1 MNLPSPPAL
10 SVAECRRFN
19 DHVAEL
25 YASALREEPLP
36 VIARTLA
43 TVVGGT
49 VAAACLSPALPEKAP
64 GFALSEHGAF
74 DWSPEQFL
82 LLQSHPRLQSGPR
95 GEVLSVSDFLS
106 QARWQRTDLYNVDRG
121 SVRLEDDL
129 GVDLRL
135 PGGEL
140 FQGCV
145 IREER
150 NFTERDR
157 LLFTLLLPHL
167 RNLLMLNPPSSA
179 SCAPAPDR
187 LVGLGLTP
195 REQEVLYW
203 ISEGKT
209 NADTA
214 TILNISPGTVRVH
227 LERIYPKLGVENRM
241 SASRI
246 ALEKLYP
253 ARFGA

>member
-10 SVAECRRFN
+10 SAAECRRFN
-19 DHVAEL
+19 DHVAAL
-25 YASALREEPLP
+25 YAGALQEEAMPM
-36 VIARTLA
+36 IARTLA

-49 VAAACLSPALPEKAP
+49 VAAACLSPALPETAP
-64 GFALSEHGAF
+64 DFALSERGAF
-74 DWSPEQFL
+74 NWSPEQFR

-106 QARWQRTDLYNVDRG
+106 QTRWQRTDLYNVDRG

-129 GVDLRL
+129 GVDMRL
-135 PGGEL
+135 PGGSL

-150 NFTERDR
+150 SFTERDR

-167 RNLLMLNPPSSA
+167 RAVLTLNPPRPASSGPA
-179 SCAPAPDR
+179 SDR

-195 REQEVLYW
+195 REKEVLYW
-203 ISEGKT
+203 VSEGKT

-227 LERIYPKLGVENRM
+227 LERIYPKLGVENRLA
-241 SASRI
+241 ASRV
-246 ALEKLYP
+246 ALEKMYP
-253 ARFGA
+253 ARFGG